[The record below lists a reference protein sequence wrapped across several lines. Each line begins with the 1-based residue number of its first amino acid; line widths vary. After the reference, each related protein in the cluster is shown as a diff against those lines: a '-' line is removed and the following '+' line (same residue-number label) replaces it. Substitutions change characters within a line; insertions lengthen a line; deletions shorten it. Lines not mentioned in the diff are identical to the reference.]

1 MVPWILSVF
10 QYRPGGRRLG
20 PTAMNRGCS
29 PSQCLTR
36 PAGGMQGMRAW
47 TDSRTTLS
55 GARGASWVV
64 SALWYD
70 TFTALLTYVNATTHY
85 CIHHRGGGGGVE
97 VGSARSGQR
106 PIFHLCRGLS
116 VAGDSPRLG
125 CTQVLAKC
133 SHPELNPKRTSTLC
147 PARSSAGVWQRLAR
161 LSESHSV
168 LPRG

>member
-10 QYRPGGRRLG
+10 QYRPRGRRLG

-36 PAGGMQGMRAW
+36 PAGGMQGMRVW

-85 CIHHRGGGGGVE
+85 CIHHRGEEEEWKSGRPDRARGPFFIFTEASPLPGILP
-97 VGSARSGQR
+97 GSVV
-106 PIFHLCRGLS
+106 PKCWLS
-116 VAGDSPRLG
+116 AAI
-125 CTQVLAKC
+125 Q
-133 SHPELNPKRTSTLC
+133 N
-147 PARSSAGVWQRLAR
+147 
-161 LSESHSV
+161 
-168 LPRG
+168 